1 MAHDK
6 GLDNVAVHWP
16 RTNQYYDPVAPAE
29 FVDFGAVADAPEIAA
44 PTGALA
50 LHIAKTGTVR
60 ATAYTELVDLLL
72 GLTGV
77 LYATDAAAE
86 DEDPVIDPDGC
97 AWIAG
102 GLERFV
108 EGHETYGDLVT
119 FDSVAGVMRNAVAA
133 GRLAEQQL
141 RWLDNRL
148 SALRDDAGNAPH
160 WSFAR
165 SELAILAGFYRRC
178 AERGFAVF
186 ADYRPAKR
194 SRTER
199 SRAGCRGRVGGAD
212 RCSRRGPARGELAAG
227 ASKPLTPPRRPA

>member
-6 GLDNVAVHWP
+6 GLDNVAVRWP
-16 RTNQYYDPVAPAE
+16 RTNQFYDPVAPAE
-29 FVDFGAVADAPEIAA
+29 FVDFGAVADAPDIAA

-72 GLTGV
+72 GLDGV

-97 AWIAG
+97 ALIAG

-108 EGHETYGDLVT
+108 EGHESFGDLVT
-119 FDSVAGVMRNAVAA
+119 FDSVAAVMRAAVAG

-141 RWLDNRL
+141 RWLDHRL
-148 SALRDDAGNAPH
+148 AALRDDAGNSPY

-165 SELAILAGFYRRC
+165 TELAILAGFYRRC
-178 AERGFAVF
+178 AERGFAVY
-186 ADYRPAKR
+186 ADY
-194 SRTER
+194 
-199 SRAGCRGRVGGAD
+199 
-212 RCSRRGPARGELAAG
+212 
-227 ASKPLTPPRRPA
+227 